1 MVTASLISG
10 LIGEV
15 LGIAGNIVRGGRQV
29 FLEEADVFWE
39 FN

>member
-29 FLEEADVFWE
+29 VGKFFGRS
-39 FN
+39 